1 MEIIYLLIPL
11 SLMFL
16 VASVWFFSWAVRNAQ
31 YDDLQGPAHRIILD
45 DRDSQHGLAEAAK
58 QSAAALL
65 ASTSTTPEQDKP

>member
-11 SLMFL
+11 SLIFL

-45 DRDSQHGLAEAAK
+45 DRDRQHGLAEAAK
-58 QSAAALL
+58 ESAEALP
-65 ASTSTTPEQDKP
+65 APTSPKQEKA

>member
-1 MEIIYLLIPL
+1 MEVIYLLIPL

-45 DRDSQHGLAEAAK
+45 DRDSQRGLAEAAK
-58 QSAAALL
+58 NSAEALKASAAPA
-65 ASTSTTPEQDKP
+65 PEQEKS

>member
-11 SLMFL
+11 SLIFL

-58 QSAAALL
+58 R
-65 ASTSTTPEQDKP
+65 STEAQAPTSSGQEKT

>member
-1 MEIIYLLIPL
+1 MEVIYLLIPL

-45 DRDSQHGLAEAAK
+45 DRDRQRTLTEAAT
-58 QSAAALL
+58 S
-65 ASTSTTPEQDKP
+65 STEAGDKSP

>member
-11 SLMFL
+11 SLIFL

-58 QSAAALL
+58 KSAETQAP
-65 ASTSTTPEQDKP
+65 TSSEQEKA

>member
-58 QSAAALL
+58 KSAKALQAA
-65 ASTSTTPEQDKP
+65 TSEQETS

>member
-11 SLMFL
+11 SLVFL

-45 DRDSQHGLAEAAK
+45 DRDRQRELADTTKPPQA
-58 QSAAALL
+58 SAENLP
-65 ASTSTTPEQDKP
+65 S

>member
-11 SLMFL
+11 SLIFL

-45 DRDSQHGLAEAAK
+45 DRDSQRGLAEAAK
-58 QSAAALL
+58 SAAE
-65 ASTSTTPEQDKP
+65 SEQEKS

>member
-11 SLMFL
+11 SLIFL

-58 QSAAALL
+58 KSAEMQAP
-65 ASTSTTPEQDKP
+65 TSSEQEKA